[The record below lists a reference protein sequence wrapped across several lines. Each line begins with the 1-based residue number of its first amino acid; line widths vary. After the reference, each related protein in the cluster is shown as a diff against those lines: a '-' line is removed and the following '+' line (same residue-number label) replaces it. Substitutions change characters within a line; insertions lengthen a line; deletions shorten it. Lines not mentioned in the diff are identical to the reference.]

1 VVFFLGRLA
10 WQGVMAGCVDAL
22 AAIASNPRRGVHAR
36 RVSARAVAAVS
47 EVGRR
52 KVWRSL
58 IAQRRGFPALECRLS
73 DRAPMTAIGAFETAT
88 FGRSSPF
95 GGISQLCDPLFACL
109 HDESSKPFSAR

>member
-73 DRAPMTAIGAFETAT
+73 DRAPMTAIGAIVANREV
-88 FGRSSPF
+88 R
-95 GGISQLCDPLFACL
+95 
-109 HDESSKPFSAR
+109 ESS